1 MSSITE
7 LLVSSREGQG
17 AERSEALQA
26 LYGQLYPE
34 IKRVARARL
43 AHAGSVTGLNTTAL
57 VHEGFLRMADLE
69 GLQGA
74 TRGQFFAY
82 VGQVLRSVVIDHLR
96 SEGRSKR
103 GGGQLMVTLS
113 AAEDVPAGGGSA
125 ADLIAVDRALQRM
138 AELDPA
144 LYELLEMQA
153 FAGLTIAEVA
163 ELRGVS
169 SRTVNRD
176 LIKARALLQ
185 VLLGEGA

>member
-1 MSSITE
+1 MPAITE
-7 LLVSSREGQG
+7 LLSNSRQGEGP
-17 AERSEALQA
+17 ARAEALQQ
-26 LYGQLYPE
+26 LYAQLYPE

-43 AHAGSVTGLNTTAL
+43 AQSGGVPGLNTTAL
-57 VHEGFLRMADLE
+57 VHEGFLRMAEQE

-74 TRGQFFAY
+74 TRGHFFAY

-103 GGGQLMVTLS
+103 GGDQLLVTLS
-113 AAEDVPAGGGSA
+113 AAADVPAEGSSA
-125 ADLIAVDRALQRM
+125 ADLLAVDRALRRM
-138 AELDPA
+138 ADIDA
-144 LYELLEMQA
+144 GLYELIEMQA

-185 VLLGEGA
+185 MLLGEG